1 MERFVLT
8 FGGVASG
15 QLSLIEVGMHHVQN
29 QIEDW

>member
-1 MERFVLT
+1 MEWFVLT

-15 QLSLIEVGMHHVQN
+15 QLSLIEMGMHDAQN